1 MGNSFWIILTGALV
15 AGSCAILGS
24 YLILRKMA
32 MVGDAISHA
41 VLPGIVIAFFIT
53 GSRSAV
59 PMLLG
64 AGAFG
69 LLTTFLI
76 EFFHRRGKLQSDA
89 AIGVTFTFFFALG
102 VILVSAFAS
111 QIDLDTDCVLYGE
124 LAYVPLDIW
133 LLANGTNLGP
143 RTVWIMLSI
152 LLLILTFVILFY
164 KELFLSTFD
173 PAFASAI
180 GISTSFWHYALMG
193 MVSLTTVAA
202 FESVGAILVMAF
214 LIVPPATAYLLTRD
228 FKIMLFLSAGIGVLV
243 AFLGYYLAVYL
254 DASIAGSMASVAGT
268 CFFCVFLIK
277 KN

>member
-1 MGNSFWIILTGALV
+1 MANSFWIILAGALV
-15 AGSCAILGS
+15 ASSCAILGS

-53 GSRSAV
+53 GSRSTI

-64 AGAFG
+64 AGTFG

-143 RTVWIMLSI
+143 RTIWIMLSI
-152 LLLILTFVILFY
+152 LVLILAFVLLFY
-164 KELFLSTFD
+164 KELFLTTFD
-173 PAFASAI
+173 PSFASAI

-228 FKIMLFLSAGIGVLV
+228 FKIMLFLSAGIGIFV
-243 AFLGYYLAVYL
+243 AFWGYYLAVYL
-254 DASIAGSMASVAGT
+254 DASIAGSMAVVAGI
-268 CFFCVFLIK
+268 CFFIVFLFNK
-277 KN
+277 K